1 MYQPTLC
8 IDVSKSKSFASAF
21 LSPTKQF
28 SKPFAF
34 THTEDGMK
42 QVKSVLNQIQLDTNT
57 KPTIVLEATGN
68 YSKSLVG
75 YFQAIGY
82 DVVILNP
89 LTTSTQKRKS
99 MRKVKTDPI
108 DTYRIAQVY
117 YLNNCSPN
125 ISIDEKYED
134 LRNLCR
140 QWDGINTLYTETQL
154 RFQSILDLVMPDLN
168 KVFNDLCSPT
178 CIELVCNYPT
188 FSTILDAG
196 KDNIMDVLKISKQSK
211 EWRSKKAELLLSIAR
226 ESLPYDKAQQSN
238 LQVLKSYITILKTI
252 KKELTDM
259 RALIVSRAD
268 SLSEFRLLTSIPGV
282 GEITAATILGEIGDI
297 SRFDSP
303 KKLIAY
309 AGLDP
314 SVFQSG
320 KFNAKNNK
328 ISKRGSHYL
337 RKALYQATFA
347 GVSKQKWGIR
357 NTTLYQYYTKK
368 REEGKAMKSA
378 LTATSGKLLRIIYG
392 ILKNG
397 EAFKTT

>member
-8 IDVSKSKSFASAF
+8 IDVSKSKSYASAF
-21 LSPTKQF
+21 LSPSNPF
-28 SKPFAF
+28 SKPFSF
-34 THTEDGMK
+34 NHTEEGMK
-42 QVKSVLNQIQLDTNT
+42 QLRLVLDQIQADTKT
-57 KPTIVLEATGN
+57 KPTVVLEATGN
-68 YSKSLVG
+68 YSKSLVH
-75 YFQAIGY
+75 YFKAIGY

-117 YLNNCSPN
+117 YMNQYSPDV
-125 ISIDEKYED
+125 SIDEKYEE

-140 QWDGINTLYTETQL
+140 QWDGINILYTETQL
-154 RFQSILDLVMPDLN
+154 RFQSILDLVLPNLD
-168 KVFNDLCSPT
+168 KIFRDLCSPT
-178 CIELVCNYPT
+178 CIELVSNYPT
-188 FSTILDAG
+188 YNSIINAG
-196 KDNIMDVLKISKQSK
+196 MDNIMNLLKISKQSK
-211 EWRSKKAELLLSIAR
+211 EWRSKKAALLLSVAR

-268 SLSEFRLLTSIPGV
+268 FLSEFPLLTSIPGV

-337 RKALYQATFA
+337 RKALYQASFA
-347 GVSKQKWGIR
+347 GVSKQKSGIR

-368 REEGKAMKSA
+368 IGEGKAYKVA
-378 LTATSGKLLRIIYG
+378 LTATSNKLLRIIYG

-397 EAFKTT
+397 EVFKTT

>member
-21 LSPTKQF
+21 LSPSKPF
-28 SKPFAF
+28 SKPFSF

-42 QVKSVLNQIQLDTNT
+42 QAKAILDQVQANSSV

-68 YSKSLVG
+68 YSKPLVN
-75 YFQAIGY
+75 YFKAIGY

-108 DTYRIAQVY
+108 DTFRIAQVY

-125 ISIDEKYED
+125 ISIDEKYEE

-140 QWDGINTLYTETQL
+140 QWDGLNNLYTETQL
-154 RFQSILDLVMPDLN
+154 KFQSILDLVMPDLN
-168 KVFNDLCSPT
+168 KVFRDLCSPT
-178 CIELVCNYPT
+178 CIELVSNFPT
-188 FSTILDAG
+188 YSSITEAG
-196 KDNIMDVLKISKQSK
+196 MDNIMEVLKISKHSK
-211 EWRSKKAELLLSIAR
+211 EWRTKKAELLLSIAR

-238 LQVLKSYITILKTI
+238 LQVLKSYITILKTF

-259 RALIVSRAD
+259 RALIVSRAG
-268 SLSEFRLLTSIPGV
+268 SLSEFPLLSSIPGV
-282 GEITAATILGEIGDI
+282 GDITAATILGEIGDI
-297 SRFDSP
+297 DRFDSP

-320 KFNAKNNK
+320 KFNAKHNK

-347 GVSKQKWGIR
+347 GVSKQTTGIR
-357 NTTLYQYYTKK
+357 NVTLYQYYTKK
-368 REEGKAMKSA
+368 LDEGKAVKSA
-378 LTATSGKLLRIIYG
+378 LIATSNKLLRIIYG

-397 EAFKTT
+397 EAFKTA